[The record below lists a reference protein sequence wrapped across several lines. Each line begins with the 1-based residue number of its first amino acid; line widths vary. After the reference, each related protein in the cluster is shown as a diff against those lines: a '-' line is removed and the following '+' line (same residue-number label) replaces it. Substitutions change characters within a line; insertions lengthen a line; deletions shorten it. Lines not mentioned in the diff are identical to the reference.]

1 MFRAADAGLKS
12 MCNLRLLRRLC
23 FLKYPTR
30 VNDCHL
36 INGWGGRLCR
46 LGLDEFGASAYHL
59 LVVDDLSFLSGNDCI
74 KKIVREFDHLFEI
87 ARMGNYARRVLEE
100 RHNLAKIY

>member
-1 MFRAADAGLKS
+1 MQLAFVTPLMFPGISNKS
-12 MCNLRLLRRLC
+12 ERLPFDQRLR
-23 FLKYPTR
+23 
-30 VNDCHL
+30 
-36 INGWGGRLCR
+36 GRLCR